1 MYQALYALLYLVLSV
16 CACMLSRFGHGP
28 LFGILRIE
36 SRQFPPSV
44 GFSWEDYWSVL
55 LCPPPGD
62 LLDPGIELTSLA
74 FRVDPLLLSHQ
85 CGTSDPPPSP

>member
-62 LLDPGIELTSLA
+62 LLDPGMELTSLA